1 MNTTTFH
8 LVSPTTGEFEIS
20 VITKDTNAN
29 YFFTSREGKV
39 CDGVDDPWTW
49 GNIWS
54 PIDALTVAV
63 KRALR
68 GLPRGE
74 DSEFSLSRGGDE
86 VRIEILVDSS
96 GQDPLW
102 EYIVRDRNGKAV
114 GWDGALP
121 DWGCAVSGAIDAAM
135 AHWEAK

>member
-8 LVSPTTGEFEIS
+8 LDLVSPTTGEFEIVIHADAQFS
-20 VITKDTNAN
+20 VFQGGEKCREAFSLRHWEDTGPA
-29 YFFTSREGKV
+29 
-39 CDGVDDPWTW
+39 
-49 GNIWS
+49 
-54 PIDALTVAV
+54 DALGAAV
-63 KRALR
+63 RSALQ

-86 VRIEILVDSS
+86 VRVEIQFDSS
-96 GQDPLW
+96 DQDPLW
-102 EYIVRDRNGKAV
+102 GYVVRDKAGKAV